1 MERPR
6 RITGQDPTY
15 TRQARQA
22 HIEGEV
28 VVRIEIARDGRVRD
42 VTVLTGLPFLDEE
55 VVRTVRRWRF
65 SPPIVGGR
73 RAAIYMIQ
81 RITFQTAR

>member
-1 MERPR
+1 MEGR
-6 RITGQDPTY
+6 DPGY
-15 TRQARQA
+15 TRQAREARIQ
-22 HIEGEV
+22 GDV

-42 VTVLTGLPFLDEE
+42 VVVLTGLPFLDDE

-73 RAAIYMIQ
+73 PVSIYMIQ
-81 RITFQTAR
+81 RITFRTTR